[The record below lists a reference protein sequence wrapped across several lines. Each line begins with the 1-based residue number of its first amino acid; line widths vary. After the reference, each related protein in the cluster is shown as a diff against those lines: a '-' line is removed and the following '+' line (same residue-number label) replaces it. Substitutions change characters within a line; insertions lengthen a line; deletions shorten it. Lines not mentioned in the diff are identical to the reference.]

1 MEHNPEERTGT
12 SSSNPFLDPASF
24 PSITAFRDRSCYGD
38 KLWRKRIKSVM
49 AQVYGVGR
57 ESRIV
62 SLDILEEEDVVYPL
76 GDGSEEGVGG

>member
-1 MEHNPEERTGT
+1 
-12 SSSNPFLDPASF
+12 
-24 PSITAFRDRSCYGD
+24 
-38 KLWRKRIKSVM
+38 M

-76 GDGSEEGVGG
+76 GDGSEEGVGGGRTDGCEGGDCWSVGDDKDVAGSWGLGEG